1 MSKYAALGDFLRSQ
15 RAGHVP
21 LTFKKIEE
29 ITDVK
34 LPDSARYS
42 AWWSNNPANNVM
54 TKVWLAA
61 EFKSEQV
68 DIPGRKVVFRRVE
81 NPAVATGTAKIGH
94 TGETAEKRF
103 HPLFGAMKGLITVA
117 PGVDLTEP
125 ADPEWGKVY
134 D

>member
-29 ITDVK
+29 VIDGK
-34 LPDSARYS
+34 LPASARYS
-42 AWWSNNPANNVM
+42 AWWSNNPTNNVM
-54 TKVWLAA
+54 TKIWLAA
-61 EFKSEQV
+61 GFKSEQV

-81 NPAVATGTAKIGH
+81 NPATAGPATIGRA
-94 TGETAEKRF
+94 GETAEKPF
-103 HPLFGAMKGLITVA
+103 HPLFGAMKGLIKVA

-125 ADPEWGKVY
+125 ADPDWGKVY